1 MPLKFSII
9 EQYMAD
15 YRDTM
20 RNKTLLRHERY
31 KVFAS
36 LRDRLQTSLQN
47 YELFENELATLVINR
62 IDHITSFD
70 ELRECHA
77 RAITIIES
85 FFLEEG
91 SVPDVH
97 DLFRIIRDR
106 ITARVLKLVE
116 EEMHTEG
123 FGYPP
128 AEYVWLGLGSEG
140 RDEQTI
146 LTDQDNMIIYDGGNN
161 ISITDSLMKAY
172 SESHKKTDITPEK
185 LCDYYYEVFSHK
197 AVECLHQVGFEKCKG
212 GVMPSHE
219 RWRGSLTEWKTRI
232 EERLTYDRGIFE
244 PLDVIILTDA
254 RPISGNKNISDRLLP
269 FFLHTLKDNKQVMKD
284 FIQSAVLMPTALSFF
299 GNFKKEK
306 AGENKD
312 KINIKLTGWA
322 PLIMT
327 VRMAALS
334 TGIYETNTLQR
345 IKLLAENNFIKKDI
359 EEQLIDAYLILVRFR
374 IMNQISHKGLS
385 GHNMSFVRPDM
396 LGSEAEEE
404 LRRAMK
410 TIEALQKHVEGTL
423 LFGQPI

>member
-9 EQYMAD
+9 EEYVTD
-15 YRDTM
+15 YHDKM
-20 RNKTLLRHERY
+20 KDKTLLRHERY
-31 KVFAS
+31 KIFAS
-36 LRDRLQTSLQN
+36 LRDRLQTSLHD
-47 YELFENELATLVINR
+47 YEAFENELATLVINR
-62 IDHITSFD
+62 IDHVTSFD
-70 ELRECHA
+70 ELQECHA
-77 RAITIIES
+77 LAIKAVES

-106 ITARVLKLVE
+106 ITTRVLKLVE
-116 EEMHTEG
+116 DEMNKEG
-123 FGYPP
+123 FEYPP

-146 LTDQDNMIIYDGGNN
+146 ITDQDNMLIYEQGNN
-161 ISITDSLMKAY
+161 LSA
-172 SESHKKTDITPEK
+172 EQ
-185 LCDYYYEVFSHK
+185 LCDYYFKVFSEK
-197 AVECLHQVGFEKCKG
+197 AVERLHHVGFEKCKG
-212 GVMPSHE
+212 GVMPSNE
-219 RWRGSLTEWKTRI
+219 RWRGSLNEWNRRI
-232 EERLTYDRGIFE
+232 EERLTYGRGIFE

-254 RPISGNKNISDRLLP
+254 RPISGNKNISDRFLP
-269 FFLHTLKDNKQVMKD
+269 SFLHKLKDNNQVMKD

-306 AGENKD
+306 TGENKD

-334 TGIYETNTLQR
+334 IGIYETNTLQR
-345 IKLLAENNFIKKDI
+345 IKQLGERNVIKK
-359 EEQLIDAYLILVRFR
+359 EMEKQLIDAYLVLVRFR
-374 IMNQISHKGLS
+374 IMNQITYKESSK
-385 GHNMSFVRPDM
+385 HNMSFVRPDM

-410 TIEALQKHVEGTL
+410 TIEALQKQVEATL